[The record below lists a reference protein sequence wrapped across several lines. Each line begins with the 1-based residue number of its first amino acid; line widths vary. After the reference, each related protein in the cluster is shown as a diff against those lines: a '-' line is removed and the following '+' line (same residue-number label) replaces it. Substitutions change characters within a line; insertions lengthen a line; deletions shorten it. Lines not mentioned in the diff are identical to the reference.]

1 MRLSLKNCK
10 FDYMKVQT
18 RVLFL
23 LTCAFLI
30 TAGPVLGQSKK
41 IIEEKK
47 IATLTVQE
55 YFIDEGMDEPVVES
69 IERFNESG
77 DVIEIQEFN
86 SRGEVKLWEK
96 YAYDTEGRV
105 VEEVFLDAKG
115 RVERTEKNIYSDG
128 LRIEKQFYNN
138 KDKLY
143 KRKVY
148 EYEFRD

>member
-1 MRLSLKNCK
+1 
-10 FDYMKVQT
+10 MKVKT

-23 LTCAFLI
+23 LTCAFLFVV
-30 TAGPVLGQSKK
+30 GPVAGQSKQTIK
-41 IIEEKK
+41 EKK
-47 IATLTVQE
+47 IAARTVQE
-55 YFIDEGMDEPVVES
+55 YFLDEGMDKPVVES
-69 IERFNESG
+69 IEKFNERG
-77 DVIEIQEFN
+77 DLLEIKEFN
-86 SRGEVKLWEK
+86 SKGDVKLWEK

-148 EYEFRD
+148 EYEYRN

>member
-1 MRLSLKNCK
+1 
-10 FDYMKVQT
+10 MKT
-18 RVLFL
+18 KRGVLFL
-23 LTCAFLI
+23 LAGTLMLL
-30 TAGPVLGQSKK
+30 AGPAMGQNTKT
-41 IIEEKK
+41 IIEKK
-47 IATLTVQE
+47 IASQTVYE
-55 YFIDEGMDEPVVES
+55 YFVEEGMEEPVVES
-69 IERFNESG
+69 IEKFNERG
-77 DVIEIQEFN
+77 DLLEIKEFN
-86 SRGEVKLWEK
+86 SKGDVKLWEK

-148 EYEFRD
+148 EYEYRN